1 MDSILKTLFGLP
13 RRGRPMDE
21 RRHQERVNALPAALS
36 RPASVRLSARRL
48 VLGAAAAALV
58 QLASP
63 AAADSTPQ
71 TAPSEP
77 ARRVA
82 EILDQIKSRYAEPID
97 DSKLVADAVNGVLK
111 NLDPHSVYLDAKAFR
126 ELQMESRGEYGGVG
140 IEVGIDGRAVK
151 VLATIENTPASRAG
165 LRAGDVFIRIGDTSV
180 DGMNLEQVTRR
191 VRGEPDTDVTLTVVR
206 AGEPGPRSVT
216 LTRET
221 IQGRSVKA
229 DLIEPGYAYVRLTQ
243 FHRNTARAMAY
254 DLEHLMEG
262 SAVSGI
268 ILDLRDNPGGVL
280 SAAVGVSA
288 AFLQPDAPVVF
299 SDGAGSGSKMRLFA
313 KRADYLRNSTED
325 YLEALPRMVKTLPM
339 VVLVNG
345 ESASAA
351 EIVAGALQDNKRA
364 TILGTRTYGKGSIQT
379 VFAFGDGTG
388 MKLTTAHY
396 FTPSGRVIQGK
407 GVMPDIVVEEKF
419 AAQADAAPAVQAA
432 GVRLPASESFTQTVS
447 AICVA
452 RSDVD
457 AKASRDADRV
467 DNPPQVRPSSGDCQL
482 EHALQLLRSL
492 TSITKS

>member
-1 MDSILKTLFGLP
+1 
-13 RRGRPMDE
+13 MDE
-21 RRHQERVNALPAALS
+21 QRQRERSRALRAGWS
-36 RPASVRLSARRL
+36 RPALARLGVRRL
-48 VLGAAAAALV
+48 VRGAAAAALI

-63 AAADSTPQ
+63 AGADSILQAVPG
-71 TAPSEP
+71 EP
-77 ARRVA
+77 ERRVA
-82 EILDQIKSRYAEPID
+82 EILEQIKARYAEPID
-97 DSKLVADAVNGVLK
+97 DNKLVADAVNGVLK

-140 IEVGIDGRAVK
+140 IEVAIDGRAVK
-151 VLATIENTPASRAG
+151 VLATLENTPASRAG
-165 LRAGDVFIRIGDTSV
+165 LRAGDVFVRIGDTGV
-180 DGMNLEQVTRR
+180 DGMSLEQVTRR
-191 VRGEPDTDVTLTVVR
+191 VRGEPDTDVTLTIVR

-243 FHRNTARAMAY
+243 FQRNTARAMAQ
-254 DLEHLMEG
+254 DLERLMEG
-262 SAVSGI
+262 SAVTGI

-288 AFLQPDAPVVF
+288 AFLEPGAPVVF
-299 SDGAGSGSKMRLFA
+299 SDGTGSGSKMRLFA

-325 YLEALPRMVKTLPM
+325 YLEALPPLVKTLPM

-379 VFAFGDGTG
+379 VIPFGDGTG

-432 GVRLPASESFTQTVS
+432 GVALPVTGSFAQTIA

-457 AKASRDADRV
+457 AKAVPDVGRT
-467 DNPPQVRPSSGDCQL
+467 DNPPHVMPSSGDCQL
-482 EHALQLLRSL
+482 EHALHLLRSL